1 MVNSM
6 VIRLFYYTLC
16 RADQGHRTLL
26 GADMTH
32 TRTQSQT
39 RTHHFHLKNQ
49 KMERSAQTHAEGFQL
64 SATNVKIDWRK
75 PFRLADTL
83 LTKMCWERLKP
94 LNQSF
99 TGLDC
104 HSSFNPIKRKLCLTP
119 CAGLSTSGWLR
130 SHKPQCPEWLTAN
143 CLLGLLFALYLV

>member
-1 MVNSM
+1 MHLLNSDREHLTEFHFSMVNSM

-32 TRTQSQT
+32 TRAQSQT

-49 KMERSAQTHAEGFQL
+49 KMERSARTHAEGFQL

-83 LTKMCWERLKP
+83 LTKIVSK
-94 LNQSF
+94 
-99 TGLDC
+99 DC
-104 HSSFNPIKRKLCLTP
+104 VGR
-119 CAGLSTSGWLR
+119 G
-130 SHKPQCPEWLTAN
+130 
-143 CLLGLLFALYLV
+143 